1 MAARPTCSVW
11 STDGEA
17 ASASGSAPLPA
28 VFTAPIRT
36 DIVHQVHSAI
46 SLNKRQPYC
55 VNKYAGKSP
64 SAASWGT
71 GRAVSR
77 IPRVQGGGTHRS
89 GQGAFGNMCR
99 GGRMFAPTKT
109 WRKWHRK
116 VNLTQKRYAV
126 ASAVAASGVPA
137 LVMARGH
144 RIGET
149 PEGPLV
155 VSSAVESIS
164 KTSAAVAMLKKLGA
178 YEDCEKVL
186 GSKTLRAGKGKMRNR
201 RFTQRRGP
209 LIVYGNDNGLTKAFR
224 NLPGVETADVSS
236 LNLLQLAP
244 GGHVG
249 RFSIWTEGAFAKLD
263 DVFGTHDKPSTTK
276 LHNGNPA
283 RLPVGIMTNSDL
295 SRLINSDEVQSK
307 INAPKEGTAPAIA
320 KLNPLSSKSAM
331 AALNPASVAAKK
343 RARDEQVAGEKKK
356 RARKS
361 PGKAVAK
368 AKKDFYKA
376 MVAEE

>member
-1 MAARPTCSVW
+1 MAAARPTVTVYGDDATS
-11 STDGEA
+11 
-17 ASASGSAPLPA
+17 SGSQGLPGI
-28 VFTAPIRT
+28 FEAPIRP
-36 DIVHQVHSAI
+36 DVVHFVHSQM
-46 SLNKRQPYC
+46 SMNKRQPYC
-55 VNKYAGKSP
+55 VNKYAGKMP

-116 VNLTQKRYAV
+116 VNVTQKRYAV

-144 RIGET
+144 RIDAT

-155 VSSAVESIS
+155 VGSAVENLT
-164 KTSAAVAMLKKLGA
+164 KTSAAVALLKNLGA
-178 YEDCEKVL
+178 YADVEKVL
-186 GSKTLRAGKGKMRNR
+186 ASKTMRAGKGKMRNR
-201 RFTQRRGP
+201 RFVQRRGP
-209 LIVYGNDNGLTKAFR
+209 LIVYGNDGGLTRAFR
-224 NLPGVETADVSS
+224 NIPGVELASVKS

-249 RFSIWTEGAFAKLD
+249 RFCIWTENAFSQLNQIY
-263 DVFGTHDKPSTTK
+263 GTAEQPSASR
-276 LHNGNPA
+276 LHNGNPY
-283 RLPVGIMTNSDL
+283 RLPRALLSNADL

-307 INAPKEGTAPAIA
+307 VNPPKEGAAPAVMKA
-320 KLNPLSSKSAM
+320 NPLTSATAM
-331 AALNPASVAAKK
+331 AAVNPAAAAGKK
-343 RARDEQVAGEKKK
+343 RARDEQVKNEKSKKK
-356 RARKS
+356 SKS
-361 PGKAVAK
+361 PGKQVRALQK
-368 AKKDFYKA
+368 SYYRS
-376 MVAEE
+376 MVADE

>member
-1 MAARPTCSVW
+1 MSARPTSTVW
-11 STDGEA
+11 SLDGEA
-17 ASASGSAPLPA
+17 PTASSSVALPA

-36 DIVHQVHSAI
+36 DVVHQVHTAI

-55 VNKYAGKSP
+55 VNKYAGKTP
-64 SAASWGT
+64 SASSWGT

-164 KTSAAVAMLKKLGA
+164 KTSAAVAMLKKIGA

-186 GSKTLRAGKGKMRNR
+186 GSKTMRAGKGKMRNR

-209 LIVYGNDNGLTKAFR
+209 LVIYGNDGGLTRALR

-249 RFSIWTEGAFAKLD
+249 RFCVWTESAFAKLD
-263 DVFGTHDKPSTTK
+263 EIFGTHDKPSSTK

-307 INAPKEGTAPAIA
+307 INAPKQGSAPAVQ
-320 KLNPLSSKSAM
+320 KLNPLVSKSAM

-343 RARDEQVAGEKKK
+343 RAREEQLAGEKKK
-356 RARKS
+356 SKRS
-361 PGKAVAK
+361 NPGKAVND
-368 AKKDFYKA
+368 AKKAYYKS
-376 MVAEE
+376 MIAEE